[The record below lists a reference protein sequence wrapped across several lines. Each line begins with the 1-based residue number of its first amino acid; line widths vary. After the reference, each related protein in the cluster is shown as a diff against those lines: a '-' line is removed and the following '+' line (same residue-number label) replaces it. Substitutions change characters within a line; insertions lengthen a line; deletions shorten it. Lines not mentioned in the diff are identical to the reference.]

1 MSDEKKLELIK
12 ELAKGNIKIGQFIM
26 EVNGTLNYYENQEEN
41 GKKTVSDE
49 QISNAIIAISGEDK
63 PLNEQQLYLGVI
75 CVLLSKYGWCG
86 NWADCCTRIN
96 KLPMRDMFQKRCEYN
111 SIKVLTAYKFAGVD
125 YKEWDKYEPTKT
137 ENTIFKKCKADADDF
152 EEAISLP
159 LG

>member
-12 ELAKGNIKIGQFIM
+12 ELAKGNIKIGQFIL
-26 EVNGTLNYYENQEEN
+26 EANGPVNYYENQEEN
-41 GKKTVSDE
+41 GKKTVTDE
-49 QISNAIIAISGEDK
+49 QFSNAIIAISGDDK

-86 NWADCCTRIN
+86 NWSDCCTRIN

-137 ENTIFKKCKADADDF
+137 ENTIFKKCKAVADAF